1 MMTFKDFF
9 RLAQYAN
16 ESWRG
21 CFTDEE
27 IAENA
32 HTYFEEY
39 NDLGCSSDIIR
50 SMIEQL
56 FEDGSDEAL
65 EYIAMM
71 TEGDGTRADL
81 IEDKIE
87 ETDNIE
93 TLAEIIVKCDKLG
106 FYGYGDRA
114 YEKINELRGEADK

>member
-1 MMTFKDFF
+1 MEYKDFYK
-9 RLAQYAN
+9 LAQYAN
-16 ESWRG
+16 ENWKGGFSI
-21 CFTDEE
+21 EE
-27 IAENA
+27 IADNA
-32 HTYFEEY
+32 HIYTNEY
-39 NDLGCSSDIIR
+39 EADGCASDIIR

-65 EYIAMM
+65 EYISMM

-87 ETDNIE
+87 ETDDVE

-114 YEKINELRGEADK
+114 YERINEKRADDK